1 MAHCCEDKACEVTLL
16 RERHRYVLK
25 LVLTVNAAMFTLEA
39 VFGWLAHSTSLLADS
54 LDMFGDA
61 TVYAMSL
68 YAVEASRRRQGMVAL
83 IKAMIMLAFGL
94 GVFAEAGWKMLHPIL
109 PEARL
114 MGLIGWLALLANL
127 ACFLLLYTHRQDNL
141 NLHSTWLCSRND
153 LFANLGVLLAAG
165 VSYALNS
172 KWPDIAVGTLIAA
185 LFIGSALYVLRQA
198 RQAIHS

>member
-25 LVLTVNAAMFTLEA
+25 LVLAVNAAMFTLEA

-127 ACFLLLYTHRQDNL
+127 ACFLLLVYTQTR
-141 NLHSTWLCSRND
+141 
-153 LFANLGVLLAAG
+153 
-165 VSYALNS
+165 
-172 KWPDIAVGTLIAA
+172 
-185 LFIGSALYVLRQA
+185 
-198 RQAIHS
+198 